1 MEMVE
6 GEAAQARLGLRHV
19 DRVAKAMVPNMSFDK
34 VKRAVCYV
42 VGEEGARQADL
53 HLKAV
58 ALSGMGTSDL
68 SEMVIY
74 LMVKQLPRGALI
86 EWEVEYHHC

>member
-53 HLKAV
+53 QLKAV
-58 ALSGMGTSDL
+58 NFFALSGMGT
-68 SEMVIY
+68 EMVIY

>member
-1 MEMVE
+1 MVE

-42 VGEEGARQADL
+42 VGEEGARQANL
-53 HLKAV
+53 QLKA
-58 ALSGMGTSDL
+58 LTGMGTSDL